1 MFHLGNQSRVAHS
14 WRQTDPES
22 LEVAVDD
29 VGFSDEGE
37 GAQITQADPGQYD
50 VAQLSAGGFHHWGVT
65 ESKHKHNQVNSV
77 KMN

>member
-1 MFHLGNQSRVAHS
+1 M
-14 WRQTDPES
+14 
-22 LEVAVDD
+22 DD

-65 ESKHKHNQVNSV
+65 ESKHKHNQVDSV

>member
-1 MFHLGNQSRVAHS
+1 M
-14 WRQTDPES
+14 
-22 LEVAVDD
+22 DD

-77 KMN
+77 KIH

>member
-1 MFHLGNQSRVAHS
+1 M
-14 WRQTDPES
+14 
-22 LEVAVDD
+22 DD

-65 ESKHKHNQVNSV
+65 KSKHKHNQVNSV
-77 KMN
+77 KIHLEKCICALSTTA